1 MLASSLVLA
10 SSFVRADVE
19 IFLGDEKI
27 LVNSRNGEIISSEPV
42 EIASSKIPPTLSN
55 LKTPKVKEGAP
66 LPEST
71 LSFRSYSR
79 AYPVRAANRRTKKST
94 KNKDIFETFKLIK
107 KREDAFGKELLSALR
122 QPAVIIN
129 LNRLKNKDNLR
140 FERALRKLGSERIL
154 IERLFSRN
162 KLPIELLAI
171 AFVESNFDQE
181 AVSTQG
187 ALGMWQFIRST
198 GKFYALENEA
208 DFFDAKK
215 SSLAAVTYLKDLHK
229 NLKSWTLA
237 IAAYNAGEGRVRQAI
252 KLAGGSTNFWEI
264 SSLLPRETQKY
275 VPHVLAAAAIMYEYE
290 HQAEN

>member
-1 MLASSLVLA
+1 MLA

-79 AYPVRAANRRTKKST
+79 AYPVRPANRRTKKST

-122 QPAVIIN
+122 QPTVIIN

-154 IERLFSRN
+154 IERLFSKN